1 MNNKE
6 NNQDNGLELL
16 NKVIETNE
24 RNIEQGVKFEFALED
39 LLNLKSETDS
49 SLQGMNAMYL
59 KLVEMLKNEN
69 QEREI
74 FLEKIPKT
82 IEAKI
87 SKDSLD
93 RLTAFEKNC
102 KVVKYLFF
110 GSIGILLLS
119 IIVIFSIGKLA
130 MDWYSES
137 IRTKS
142 ELRQEFFFEFE
153 KEGKSIYKTS
163 DFEQLKNNTLIMN
176 KWIQKNPKDS
186 ESFMRFKEGFEAK

>member
-24 RNIEQGVKFEFALED
+24 RNIEQGIKTEFVYED
-39 LLNLKSETDS
+39 LLNLKSETES
-49 SLQGMNAMYL
+49 SLQGLNASNL
-59 KLVEMLKNEN
+59 KLVELLENEK

-82 IEAKI
+82 IEVKI
-87 SKDSLD
+87 SENSLN
-93 RLTAFEKNC
+93 RLTAFEKKA
-102 KVVKYLFF
+102 KVVKYLIF
-110 GSIGILLLS
+110 GDIGILSLS
-119 IIVIFSIGKLA
+119 IVVIFMVSFFANK
-130 MDWYSES
+130 WYSES

-142 ELRQEFFFEFE
+142 EIRQEIFTEIE
-153 KEGKSIYKTS
+153 NEGKSIYKTS

-176 KWIQKNPKDS
+176 KWMQKNPKDS
-186 ESFMRFKEGFEAK
+186 ESFMRFKEGFESK